1 MAALSDLGD
10 LTDLLGIQMQC
21 CDISAYYCKQ
31 SEGQGTGPTV
41 DPREFRVSFEAMN
54 LVFLLVKVKKRSV
67 ASFNPNVVTLEQP
80 N

>member
-1 MAALSDLGD
+1 MAAVSDLS
-10 LTDLLGIQMQC
+10 DLLGIQMQL
-21 CDISAYYCKQ
+21 CDMSAYYFKQ
-31 SEGQGTGPTV
+31 SERQATGPTM
-41 DPREFRVSFEAMN
+41 DPREFGVSFETTY